1 MAEGAGLLNRYTG
14 NCIVGS
20 NPISSAN
27 YRPNGRLKAPVFR
40 GFLGFRALCMFALS
54 PLLSPL
60 DGKNSGFSAKLNK
73 TENL

>member
-27 YRPNGRLKAPVFR
+27 YFVYP
-40 GFLGFRALCMFALS
+40 
-54 PLLSPL
+54 
-60 DGKNSGFSAKLNK
+60 
-73 TENL
+73 TENKEFSVGYFIMEYKMGYKLGRYLMT